1 VSKERARNRAE
12 REREAAIKQAAKGH
26 EQERAERQLSMR
38 SAADKSDGKGDAI
51 TQPQHHKHPK
61 PGAKTASAKKSAGK
75 GRPTPKQSGPRSPAN
90 KKRPHAPVGRPDGPL
105 ARRRR
110 FRVRLLVVLL
120 VIVNLAVGA
129 IWRDWSVTLAV
140 LILSVITAPLL
151 AALLLRRR

>member
-1 VSKERARNRAE
+1 VSKERAKNRAA

-26 EQERAERQLSMR
+26 EQDRVERQLSMKGG
-38 SAADKSDGKGDAI
+38 AEGPQGKGEAI

-61 PGAKTASAKKSAGK
+61 SEASKKSTGK

-90 KKRPHAPVGRPDGPL
+90 KKRGHAPVGRPDGPL

-110 FRVRLLVVLL
+110 FRIRLLLILLLVVN
-120 VIVNLAVGA
+120 VTVGVV
-129 IWRDWSVTLAV
+129 WRDWSVTLAV

-151 AALLLRRR
+151 AAILLRRR

>member
-1 VSKERARNRAE
+1 VSKERAKNRAA

-26 EQERAERQLSMR
+26 EQDRVERRLSM
-38 SAADKSDGKGDAI
+38 KGGTEGPQGKGDAI
-51 TQPQHHKHPK
+51 TQPQHHKPPRSGAK
-61 PGAKTASAKKSAGK
+61 PGAAKKGEGK

-90 KKRPHAPVGRPDGPL
+90 KKRPSAPVGRPDGPL

-110 FRVRLLVVLL
+110 FRIRLLLILLLVVN
-120 VIVNLAVGA
+120 VAVGV